1 MQTIVSS
8 GNPIVDAI
16 GQINITGN
24 IVPASWFR
32 KITLGSG
39 RPDTV
44 AIIILSEL
52 LYWYRPKETRT
63 KTGRIEWSKK
73 FKKDYLQKNIKELC
87 SKFNFSYDQV
97 KSALKRLEDRGYIV
111 KHLRNETIKGT
122 KYGNVLY
129 IEVVPEM
136 IRLLMAEDESDD
148 KDVNDNN
155 ERNLLIVDDP
165 QGIKTGGSMDENRRV
180 SASIP
185 EAQGLESWT
194 NTKNTTENTAKDFSS
209 IIEAKKNFMNQIDY
223 ESLIIDYP
231 RKQLQLMEIVE
242 LATEVLTSSKP
253 SIAVNGE
260 QRDTEYVKDR
270 YRKLDINSI
279 KYVLESLGNY
289 TGGAANTRAF
299 LITTLFNAP
308 ATMDNYYELAVNH
321 DLKVAN

>member
-52 LYWYRPKETRT
+52 LYWYRPKETKS
-63 KTGRIEWSKK
+63 KTGQIEWNKK

-97 KSALKRLEDRGYIV
+97 KSALKRLEDGGYIV

-129 IEVVPEM
+129 IEVVPVVLCQDLAQVKM
-136 IRLLMAEDESDD
+136 
-148 KDVNDNN
+148 
-155 ERNLLIVDDP
+155 RNL
-165 QGIKTGGSMDENRRV
+165 
-180 SASIP
+180 
-185 EAQGLESWT
+185 
-194 NTKNTTENTAKDFSS
+194 SS
-209 IIEAKKNFMNQIDY
+209 
-223 ESLIIDYP
+223 S
-231 RKQLQLMEIVE
+231 
-242 LATEVLTSSKP
+242 
-253 SIAVNGE
+253 
-260 QRDTEYVKDR
+260 
-270 YRKLDINSI
+270 
-279 KYVLESLGNY
+279 
-289 TGGAANTRAF
+289 
-299 LITTLFNAP
+299 
-308 ATMDNYYELAVNH
+308 
-321 DLKVAN
+321 

>member
-52 LYWYRPKETRT
+52 LYWYRPKETKS
-63 KTGRIEWSKK
+63 KTGQIEWSKK
-73 FKKDYLQKNIKELC
+73 FKRGYLQKSIKELC

-97 KSALKRLEDRGYIV
+97 KSALKRLEDGGYII
-111 KHLRNETIKGT
+111 KHLRHETIKGT
-122 KYGNVLY
+122 KYGNVMY

-136 IRLLMAEDESDD
+136 IRLLMVEDDLED
-148 KDVNDNN
+148 KEANN
-155 ERNLLIVDDP
+155 RGLLIIDDP
-165 QGIKTGGSMDENRRV
+165 QGIETGGSMDENQRV
-180 SASIP
+180 SVSIP
-185 EAQGLESWT
+185 EAKGAESRT
-194 NTKNTTENTAKDFSS
+194 NTKNTTENTTKDFSS
-209 IIEAKKNFMNQIDY
+209 IIEAKKKFMNQIDY

>member
-52 LYWYRPKETRT
+52 LYWYRPKETKS

-97 KSALKRLEDRGYIV
+97 KSALKRLEDGGYIV

-136 IRLLMAEDESDD
+136 IQLLMAEDELED
-148 KDVNDNN
+148 KEENKR
-155 ERNLLIVDDP
+155 ELLIIEDT
-165 QGIKTGGSMDENRRV
+165 QGIETGGSEDKNLRV

-185 EAQGLESWT
+185 EAQGLESRT
-194 NTKNTTENTAKDFSS
+194 NTKNTTENTTKDFSS
-209 IIEAKKNFMNQIDY
+209 IIEAKKTFMNQIDY

>member
-136 IRLLMAEDESDD
+136 IQLLMVEDE
-148 KDVNDNN
+148 VEDNEAN
-155 ERNLLIVDDP
+155 NRELLIIDDP

-223 ESLIIDYP
+223 ESLIIDCP

>member
-8 GNPIVDAI
+8 GDPIVDAI

-52 LYWYRPKETRT
+52 LYWYRPKETRSM
-63 KTGRIEWSKK
+63 TGRIEWSKK

-97 KSALKRLEDRGYIV
+97 KSALKRLEDGGYIV

-148 KDVNDNN
+148 NDVNDNN
-155 ERNLLIVDDP
+155 ERNLLIVGDP
-165 QGIKTGGSMDENRRV
+165 QGIETGGS
-180 SASIP
+180 
-185 EAQGLESWT
+185 
-194 NTKNTTENTAKDFSS
+194 
-209 IIEAKKNFMNQIDY
+209 
-223 ESLIIDYP
+223 
-231 RKQLQLMEIVE
+231 
-242 LATEVLTSSKP
+242 
-253 SIAVNGE
+253 
-260 QRDTEYVKDR
+260 
-270 YRKLDINSI
+270 
-279 KYVLESLGNY
+279 
-289 TGGAANTRAF
+289 
-299 LITTLFNAP
+299 
-308 ATMDNYYELAVNH
+308 
-321 DLKVAN
+321 

>member
-136 IRLLMAEDESDD
+136 IQLLMVEDE
-148 KDVNDNN
+148 VEDNEAN
-155 ERNLLIVDDP
+155 NRELLIIDDP
-165 QGIKTGGSMDENRRV
+165 QGIKTGGSMDETGGSVHQYRRLRV
-180 SASIP
+180 WSHGQI
-185 EAQGLESWT
+185 Q
-194 NTKNTTENTAKDFSS
+194 KNTTENTAKDFSS

-289 TGGAANTRAF
+289 TGGATKYKSVSYNNT
-299 LITTLFNAP
+299 LQCSGN
-308 ATMDNYYELAVNH
+308 DG
-321 DLKVAN
+321 